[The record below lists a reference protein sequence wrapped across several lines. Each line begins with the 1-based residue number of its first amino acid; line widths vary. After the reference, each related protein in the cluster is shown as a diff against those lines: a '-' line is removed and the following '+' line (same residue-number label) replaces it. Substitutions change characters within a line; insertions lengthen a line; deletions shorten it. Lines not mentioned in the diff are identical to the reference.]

1 MGNKQQK
8 NNKYKLNDTNPTEK
22 GIKNITNDNLNNNNT
37 IYNIK
42 KYMQYYI
49 KFVGSSGIGTKTS
62 LIKRI
67 KEGKFENITL
77 ENQKIYEKI
86 IYEKD
91 S

>member
-1 MGNKQQK
+1 MGNKQTK
-8 NNKYKLNDTNPTEK
+8 NKKTEAN
-22 GIKNITNDNLNNNNT
+22 GVNIQEKC
-37 IYNIK
+37 ICK
-42 KYMQYYI
+42 YYI

-67 KEGKFENITL
+67 KEGKFENITE
-77 ENQKIYEKI
+77 ENKKIYEKI